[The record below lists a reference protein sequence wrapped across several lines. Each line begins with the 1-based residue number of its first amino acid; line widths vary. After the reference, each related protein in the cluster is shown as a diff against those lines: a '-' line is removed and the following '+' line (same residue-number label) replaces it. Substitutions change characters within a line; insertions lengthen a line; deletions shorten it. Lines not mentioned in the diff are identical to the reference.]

1 MPLFPTGDPL
11 ISSSLLNWDPLEHV
25 CSRSIQWERE
35 QENPRVLFCLF
46 VCLLGFFFK
55 GQVSVGSLH
64 FHLILFGP
72 ELGPTTST

>member
-1 MPLFPTGDPL
+1 VLQVYPVG
-11 ISSSLLNWDPLEHV
+11 
-25 CSRSIQWERE
+25 ERAGE
-35 QENPRVLFCLF
+35 SQGFILF
-46 VCLLGFFFK
+46 VCLFVGFFFK